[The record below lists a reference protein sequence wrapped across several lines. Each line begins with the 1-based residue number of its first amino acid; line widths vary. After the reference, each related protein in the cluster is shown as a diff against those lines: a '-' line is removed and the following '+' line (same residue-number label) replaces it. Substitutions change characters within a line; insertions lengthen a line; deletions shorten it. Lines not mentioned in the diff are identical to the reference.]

1 MLNQTLTFSRQNNMK
16 VVSKFHVGEEE
27 LLHDRSC
34 IHAAKADP
42 AKFETLYSKYYEQVL
57 KFVFQRMDCKD
68 TAFDITQQV
77 FLKAMQNL
85 HRYEY
90 RGLPFSAWL
99 YRIAI
104 NEMNMLFRKNKKE
117 QALNVDVA
125 SIDEMMGEMEED
137 PVEEKIKIV
146 LNAVSKLDK
155 EDLLIIEMRFFEKRA
170 FKEIG
175 DILSITENNA
185 KVRTYRILDRLK
197 QIITK
202 QKRGG

>member
-1 MLNQTLTFSRQNNMK
+1 MK
-16 VVSKFHVGEEE
+16 VVSKFHAGEDE

-34 IHAAKADP
+34 VHAAKADP
-42 AKFETLYSKYYEQVL
+42 AKFEALYTKYYERIL
-57 KFVFQRMDCKD
+57 AFVFQRLESKD

-85 HRYEY
+85 HKYEH

-104 NEMNMLFRKNKKE
+104 NELNMLFRNNKKE
-117 QALNVDVA
+117 QALNVDIA
-125 SIDEMMGEMEED
+125 SIDDMMEEMEED
-137 PVEEKIKIV
+137 APEEKINIV
-146 LNAVSKLDK
+146 LNALAKLNA
-155 EDLLIIEMRFFEKRA
+155 EDLQIIEMRFFEKRA

-185 KVRTYRILDRLK
+185 KVRTYRVLDRLK

-202 QKRGG
+202 P

>member
-1 MLNQTLTFSRQNNMK
+1 MK
-16 VVSKFHVGEEE
+16 VVSKFHFGEEE

-34 IHAAKADP
+34 VHAAKADP
-42 AKFETLYSKYYEQVL
+42 AKFEALYSKYYEQIL
-57 KFVFQRMDCKD
+57 NFVYQRLDSKD

-85 HRYEY
+85 HKYEY

-104 NEMNMLFRKNKKE
+104 NELNMMFRKSNKE
-117 QALNVDVA
+117 QALNVDIAAVDD
-125 SIDEMMGEMEED
+125 IMEEMNESS
-137 PVEEKIKIV
+137 PEENMNIV
-146 LNAVSKLDK
+146 LNALSKLEPD
-155 EDLLIIEMRFFEKRA
+155 DVQIIEMRFFEKRA

-175 DILSITENNA
+175 DILGITENNA

-197 QIITK
+197 HIITK
-202 QKRGG
+202 K

>member
-1 MLNQTLTFSRQNNMK
+1 MK
-16 VVSKFHVGEEE
+16 IVSKFHLGEEE

-34 IHAAKADP
+34 VHEAKADP
-42 AKFETLYSKYYEQVL
+42 AKFEKLYNKYYDQVL
-57 KFVFQRMDCKD
+57 RFVYQRSDCKE

-104 NEMNMLFRKNKKE
+104 NELNMLFRKNKKE
-117 QALNVDVA
+117 QIINVDIS
-125 SIDEMMGEMEED
+125 SIDDIMEEID
-137 PVEEKIKIV
+137 ESPPEDQIQVV
-146 LNAVSKLDK
+146 LIALSRLNK
-155 EDLLIIEMRFFEKRA
+155 EDIQIIEMRFFEKRA

-202 QKRGG
+202 R

>member
-1 MLNQTLTFSRQNNMK
+1 MSNMK
-16 VVSKFHVGEEE
+16 VVSKFHFGEEE

-34 IHAAKADP
+34 VHAAKADP
-42 AKFETLYSKYYEQVL
+42 AKFEVLYNKYYEQIL
-57 KFVFQRMDCKD
+57 NFVFQRLDSKD

-85 HRYEY
+85 HKYEY

-104 NEMNMLFRKNKKE
+104 NELNMLFRKNSKE
-117 QALNVDVA
+117 QALNVDIG
-125 SIDEMMGEMEED
+125 SIGDIMEEMNETT
-137 PVEEKIKIV
+137 PEENINV
-146 LNAVSKLDK
+146 ALNALTKLPL
-155 EDLLIIEMRFFEKRA
+155 EDLQIIEMRFFEKRP

-175 DILSITENNA
+175 DILGITENNA

-202 QKRGG
+202 K